1 MIKVI
6 FLSLCTLLALPSS
19 LSNSYEPI
27 TFKIDKD
34 TSDEQ
39 ILVIKDQLQEQ
50 GIDFSYIITRNEKL
64 EITSLSLELTSKN
77 SRSKNTVGSGG
88 NKPIQPFTIIID
100 PERGSSM
107 ISQGATSKSFN
118 SRFMNMDE
126 FMNMDDMDLSGFD
139 KTIDQMRAQMQAHMA
154 RAFSG
159 NMFMD
164 EADQKKEEQK
174 EEQKEKEDLNPL
186 FIIDGREVKM
196 EEVNKLI
203 PQEIESVNV
212 LKGEKALDKYGEKAK
227 YGVVEIKSKSK
238 S

>member
-1 MIKVI
+1 MIKAI
-6 FLSLCTLLALPSS
+6 FFSLYTLLAIPSS
-19 LSNSYEPI
+19 LSDSYEPI

-50 GIDFSYIITRNEKL
+50 GIDFSYTITRNEKL
-64 EITSLSLELTSKN
+64 EITSLSLELRSKN

-88 NKPIQPFTIIID
+88 SKPIQPFTIVID

-107 ISQGATSKSFN
+107 ISQGASSKSFN
-118 SRFMNMDE
+118 SS
-126 FMNMDDMDLSGFD
+126 FMNMDDMDLSDFD
-139 KTIDQMRAQMQAHMA
+139 KTIDQMRAQMQAQMA

-164 EADQKKEEQK
+164 EAEQEKEE
-174 EEQKEKEDLNPL
+174 EEEKEDLNPL

-203 PQEIESVNV
+203 PEEIESVNV
-212 LKGEKALDKYGEKAK
+212 LKGQKALDKYGEKAK

>member
-1 MIKVI
+1 MIKAI
-6 FLSLCTLLALPSS
+6 FFSLYALLAIPSS
-19 LSNSYEPI
+19 LSDSYEPI
-27 TFKIDKD
+27 SFKIDKD

-50 GIDFSYIITRNEKL
+50 GIDFSYTITRNEKL

-88 NKPIQPFTIIID
+88 NKPIQPFTIVID
-100 PERGSSM
+100 PERGISM

-118 SRFMNMDE
+118 SRFMNMDD
-126 FMNMDDMDLSGFD
+126 MNLSDFD

-159 NMFMD
+159 NIFMD
-164 EADQKKEEQK
+164 EAGQEKEEQK
-174 EEQKEKEDLNPL
+174 EQEKEKEDLNPL

-212 LKGEKALDKYGEKAK
+212 LKGEKALNKYGEKAK

>member
-1 MIKVI
+1 MIKAI
-6 FLSLCTLLALPSS
+6 FFSLYTLLAIPSS
-19 LSNSYEPI
+19 LSDSYEPI

-50 GIDFSYIITRNEKL
+50 GIDFSYTITRNEKL
-64 EITSLSLELTSKN
+64 EITSLSLELRSKN

-88 NKPIQPFTIIID
+88 SKPIQPFTIVID

-107 ISQGATSKSFN
+107 ISQGASSKSFN
-118 SRFMNMDE
+118 SS
-126 FMNMDDMDLSGFD
+126 FMNMDDMDLSDFD
-139 KTIDQMRAQMQAHMA
+139 KTIDQMRAQMQAQMA

-164 EADQKKEEQK
+164 EAEQETEVEE
-174 EEQKEKEDLNPL
+174 EEEKEDLNPL

-203 PQEIESVNV
+203 PEEIESVNV
-212 LKGEKALDKYGEKAK
+212 LKGQKALDKYGEKAK

>member
-1 MIKVI
+1 MH
-6 FLSLCTLLALPSS
+6 TALPSS
-19 LSNSYEPI
+19 LNSYEPI

-50 GIDFSYIITRNEKL
+50 GIDFSYTITRNEKL

-77 SRSKNTVGSGG
+77 SRSKNTVGTGG

-118 SRFMNMDE
+118 SRFMNMD
-126 FMNMDDMDLSGFD
+126 DMDLSDFD

-164 EADQKKEEQK
+164 EADQEKKEQE
-174 EEQKEKEDLNPL
+174 KEKEDLNPL

-212 LKGEKALDKYGEKAK
+212 LKGEKALNKYGEKAK

>member
-1 MIKVI
+1 MTTMIKAI
-6 FLSLCTLLALPSS
+6 LLSLYTLLALPSS

-34 TSDEQ
+34 TSDKQ

-50 GIDFSYIITRNEKL
+50 GIDFSYTITRNEKL

-118 SRFMNMDE
+118 SRFMNMD
-126 FMNMDDMDLSGFD
+126 DMDLSDFD

-164 EADQKKEEQK
+164 EADQEK

-227 YGVVEIKSKSK
+227 YGVVEIKSESK

>member
-1 MIKVI
+1 MIKAI
-6 FLSLCTLLALPSS
+6 FLSLCTLLAIPSS
-19 LSNSYEPI
+19 LTDSYEPI

-39 ILVIKDQLQEQ
+39 ILVIKDKLQEQ
-50 GIDFSYIITRNEKL
+50 GIDFSYTITRNENL

-88 NKPIQPFTIIID
+88 NKPIQPFSIVID

-118 SRFMNMDE
+118 SRFMNMD
-126 FMNMDDMDLSGFD
+126 DMDLSDFD
-139 KTIDQMRAQMQAHMA
+139 KTIDQMRTQMQAHMA

-164 EADQKKEEQK
+164 EADQEKEE
-174 EEQKEKEDLNPL
+174 EKEKEDLNPL
-186 FIIDGREVKM
+186 FIIDGSEVKM

-203 PQEIESVNV
+203 PQEIESVKV

>member
-1 MIKVI
+1 MIKAI
-6 FLSLCTLLALPSS
+6 FFSLYTLLAIPSS
-19 LSNSYEPI
+19 LSDSYEPI

-50 GIDFSYIITRNEKL
+50 GIDFSYTITRNEKL
-64 EITSLSLELTSKN
+64 EITSLSLELRSKN

-88 NKPIQPFTIIID
+88 SKPIQPFTIVID

-107 ISQGATSKSFN
+107 ISQGASSKNFN
-118 SRFMNMDE
+118 SS
-126 FMNMDDMDLSGFD
+126 FMNMDDMDLSDFD
-139 KTIDQMRAQMQAHMA
+139 KTIDQMRAQMQAQMA

-164 EADQKKEEQK
+164 EAEQEKEE
-174 EEQKEKEDLNPL
+174 EEEKEDLNPL

-203 PQEIESVNV
+203 PEEIESVNV
-212 LKGEKALDKYGEKAK
+212 LKGQKALDKYGEKAK

>member
-1 MIKVI
+1 MTTMIKAI
-6 FLSLCTLLALPSS
+6 FLSLCTLLAIPSS
-19 LSNSYEPI
+19 LTDSYEPI

-39 ILVIKDQLQEQ
+39 ILVIKDKLQEQ
-50 GIDFSYIITRNEKL
+50 GIDFSYTITRNENL

-88 NKPIQPFTIIID
+88 NKPIQPFSIVID

-118 SRFMNMDE
+118 SRFMNMD
-126 FMNMDDMDLSGFD
+126 DMDLSDFD
-139 KTIDQMRAQMQAHMA
+139 KTIDQMRTQMQAHMA

-164 EADQKKEEQK
+164 EADQEKEE
-174 EEQKEKEDLNPL
+174 EKEKEDLNPL
-186 FIIDGREVKM
+186 FIIDGSEVKM

-203 PQEIESVNV
+203 PQEIESVKV

>member
-1 MIKVI
+1 MIKAI
-6 FLSLCTLLALPSS
+6 FLSLCTLLAIPTS
-19 LSNSYEPI
+19 LSDSYEPI
-27 TFKIDKD
+27 SFKIDKD

-50 GIDFSYIITRNEKL
+50 GIDFSYTITRNENL
-64 EITSLSLELTSKN
+64 EITSLSLELRSKN

-88 NKPIQPFTIIID
+88 NKPIQPFTIVID

-107 ISQGATSKSFN
+107 ISQGASSKSFN
-118 SRFMNMDE
+118 SS
-126 FMNMDDMDLSGFD
+126 FMNMDDMDLSDFD

-164 EADQKKEEQK
+164 EADQEKEV
-174 EEQKEKEDLNPL
+174 EEEEKEDLNPL

-203 PQEIESVNV
+203 PEEIESVNV
-212 LKGEKALDKYGEKAK
+212 LKGQKALDKYGEKAK

>member
-1 MIKVI
+1 MIKSI
-6 FLSLCTLLALPSS
+6 FFSLYTLFAIPLSIT
-19 LSNSYEPI
+19 NSYEPI

-39 ILVIKDQLQEQ
+39 ILVIKDELQEQ
-50 GIDFSYIITRNEKL
+50 GINFSYTITRNEKL
-64 EITSLSLELTSKN
+64 EITSLSLELKSKN

-88 NKPIQPFTIIID
+88 NKPIQPFTIVID

-107 ISQGATSKSFN
+107 ISQGAASKSFN
-118 SRFMNMDE
+118 SKFMNM
-126 FMNMDDMDLSGFD
+126 NDMDLSDLD
-139 KTIDQMRAQMQAHMA
+139 KTIDQMRTQMQAHMA

-159 NMFMD
+159 NMFKD
-164 EADQKKEEQK
+164 NPDQEREEQK
-174 EEQKEKEDLNPL
+174 EHEKEIEDLSPL
-186 FIIDGREVKM
+186 FIIDGREVQM

-212 LKGEKALDKYGEKAK
+212 LKGEKALNKYGEKAK

-238 S
+238 

>member
-1 MIKVI
+1 MTTMIKAI
-6 FLSLCTLLALPSS
+6 FLSLCTLLAIPSS
-19 LSNSYEPI
+19 LTDSYEPI

-39 ILVIKDQLQEQ
+39 ILVIKDKLQEQ
-50 GIDFSYIITRNEKL
+50 GIDFSYTITRNENL

-88 NKPIQPFTIIID
+88 NKPIQPFSIVID

-118 SRFMNMDE
+118 SRFMNMD
-126 FMNMDDMDLSGFD
+126 DMDLSDFD
-139 KTIDQMRAQMQAHMA
+139 KTIDQMRTQMQAHMA

-164 EADQKKEEQK
+164 EADREKEE
-174 EEQKEKEDLNPL
+174 EKEKEDLNPL
-186 FIIDGREVKM
+186 FIIDGSEVKM

-203 PQEIESVNV
+203 PQEIESVKV

>member
-1 MIKVI
+1 MIKSI
-6 FLSLCTLLALPSS
+6 FFSLYTLFAIPLSIT
-19 LSNSYEPI
+19 NSYEPI

-39 ILVIKDQLQEQ
+39 ILVILDKLQEQ
-50 GIDFSYIITRNEKL
+50 GIDFSYTITRNENL

-88 NKPIQPFTIIID
+88 NKPIQPFSIVID

-118 SRFMNMDE
+118 SRFMNMD
-126 FMNMDDMDLSGFD
+126 DMDLSDFD
-139 KTIDQMRAQMQAHMA
+139 KTIDQMRTQMQAHMA

-164 EADQKKEEQK
+164 EADQEKEE
-174 EEQKEKEDLNPL
+174 EKEKEDLNPL
-186 FIIDGREVKM
+186 FIIDGSEVKM

-203 PQEIESVNV
+203 PQEIESVKV

>member
-1 MIKVI
+1 MIKAI
-6 FLSLCTLLALPSS
+6 FFSLYTLLAIPSS
-19 LSNSYEPI
+19 LSDSFEPI

-50 GIDFSYIITRNEKL
+50 GIDFSYTITRNENL
-64 EITSLSLELTSKN
+64 EITSLSLELRSKN

-88 NKPIQPFTIIID
+88 SKPIQPFTIVID

-107 ISQGATSKSFN
+107 ISQGASSKSFN
-118 SRFMNMDE
+118 SS
-126 FMNMDDMDLSGFD
+126 FMNMDDMDLSDFD

-164 EADQKKEEQK
+164 EAEQETEE
-174 EEQKEKEDLNPL
+174 EEKEDLNPL

-203 PQEIESVNV
+203 PEEIESVNV
-212 LKGEKALDKYGEKAK
+212 LKGQKALDKYGERAK

>member
-1 MIKVI
+1 MIKAI
-6 FLSLCTLLALPSS
+6 FLSLYTLLAIPTS
-19 LSNSYEPI
+19 LSDSYEPI
-27 TFKIDKD
+27 SFKIDKD

-50 GIDFSYIITRNEKL
+50 GIDFSYTITRNENL
-64 EITSLSLELTSKN
+64 EITSLSLELRSKN

-88 NKPIQPFTIIID
+88 NKPIQPFTIVID

-107 ISQGATSKSFN
+107 ISQGASSKSFN
-118 SRFMNMDE
+118 SS
-126 FMNMDDMDLSGFD
+126 FMNMDDMDLSDFD
-139 KTIDQMRAQMQAHMA
+139 KTIDQMRAQMQAHMV

-164 EADQKKEEQK
+164 EADQEKEV
-174 EEQKEKEDLNPL
+174 EEEEKEDLNPL

-203 PQEIESVNV
+203 PEEIESVNV
-212 LKGEKALDKYGEKAK
+212 LKGQKALDKYGEKAK

>member
-1 MIKVI
+1 MIKAI
-6 FLSLCTLLALPSS
+6 FFSLYTLLAIPSS
-19 LSNSYEPI
+19 LSDSYEPI

-50 GIDFSYIITRNEKL
+50 GIDFSYTITRNEKL
-64 EITSLSLELTSKN
+64 EITSLSLELRSKN

-88 NKPIQPFTIIID
+88 SKPIQPFTIVID

-107 ISQGATSKSFN
+107 ISQGASSKSFN
-118 SRFMNMDE
+118 SS
-126 FMNMDDMDLSGFD
+126 FMNMDDMDLSDFD
-139 KTIDQMRAQMQAHMA
+139 KTIDQMRAQMQAQMA

-164 EADQKKEEQK
+164 EAEQEKEE
-174 EEQKEKEDLNPL
+174 EEEEKEDLNPL

-203 PQEIESVNV
+203 PEEIESVNV
-212 LKGEKALDKYGEKAK
+212 LKGQKALDKYGGKAK

>member
-1 MIKVI
+1 MTTMIKAI
-6 FLSLCTLLALPSS
+6 LLSLYTLLALPSS

-34 TSDEQ
+34 TSDKQ

-50 GIDFSYIITRNEKL
+50 GIDFSYTITRNEKL

-118 SRFMNMDE
+118 SRFMNMD
-126 FMNMDDMDLSGFD
+126 DMDLSDFD

-164 EADQKKEEQK
+164 EADQEK

-227 YGVVEIKSKSK
+227 YGAVEIKSKSK
-238 S
+238 

>member
-1 MIKVI
+1 MIKAI
-6 FLSLCTLLALPSS
+6 FFSLYTLLTIPSS
-19 LSNSYEPI
+19 LSDSYEPI

-50 GIDFSYIITRNEKL
+50 GIDFSYTITRNEKL
-64 EITSLSLELTSKN
+64 EITSLSLELRSKN

-88 NKPIQPFTIIID
+88 SKPIQPFTIVID

-107 ISQGATSKSFN
+107 ISQGASSKSFN
-118 SRFMNMDE
+118 SS
-126 FMNMDDMDLSGFD
+126 FMNMDDMDLSDFD
-139 KTIDQMRAQMQAHMA
+139 KTIDQMRAQMQAQMA

-164 EADQKKEEQK
+164 EAEQEKEE
-174 EEQKEKEDLNPL
+174 EEEEKEDLNPL

-203 PQEIESVNV
+203 PEEIESVNV
-212 LKGEKALDKYGEKAK
+212 LKGQKALDKYGEKAK

>member
-1 MIKVI
+1 MTTMIKAI
-6 FLSLCTLLALPSS
+6 FLSLCTLLAIPSS
-19 LSNSYEPI
+19 LTDSYEPI

-39 ILVIKDQLQEQ
+39 ILVIKDKLREQ
-50 GIDFSYIITRNEKL
+50 GIDFSYTITRNENL

-88 NKPIQPFTIIID
+88 NKPIQPFSIVID

-118 SRFMNMDE
+118 SRFMNMD
-126 FMNMDDMDLSGFD
+126 DMDLSDFD
-139 KTIDQMRAQMQAHMA
+139 KTIDQMRTQMQAHMA

-164 EADQKKEEQK
+164 EADQEKEE
-174 EEQKEKEDLNPL
+174 EKEKEDLNPL
-186 FIIDGREVKM
+186 FIIDGSEVKM

-203 PQEIESVNV
+203 PQEIESVKV

>member
-1 MIKVI
+1 MIKAI
-6 FLSLCTLLALPSS
+6 FFSLYTLLAIPSS
-19 LSNSYEPI
+19 LSDSYEPI

-50 GIDFSYIITRNEKL
+50 GIDFSYTITRNEKL
-64 EITSLSLELTSKN
+64 EITSLSLELRSKN

-88 NKPIQPFTIIID
+88 NKPIQPFTIVID

-118 SRFMNMDE
+118 SS
-126 FMNMDDMDLSGFD
+126 FMNMDDMDLSDFD
-139 KTIDQMRAQMQAHMA
+139 KTIDQMRAQMQAQMA

-164 EADQKKEEQK
+164 EAEQEKEE
-174 EEQKEKEDLNPL
+174 EEAEKEDLNPL

-203 PQEIESVNV
+203 PEEIESVNV
-212 LKGEKALDKYGEKAK
+212 LKGQKALDKYGEKAK

>member
-1 MIKVI
+1 MIKAI
-6 FLSLCTLLALPSS
+6 FFSLYTLLAIPSS
-19 LSNSYEPI
+19 LSDSYEPI

-50 GIDFSYIITRNEKL
+50 GIDFSYTITRNEKL
-64 EITSLSLELTSKN
+64 EITSLSLELRSKN

-88 NKPIQPFTIIID
+88 SKPIQPFTIVID

-107 ISQGATSKSFN
+107 ISQGASSKSFN
-118 SRFMNMDE
+118 SS
-126 FMNMDDMDLSGFD
+126 FMNMDDMDLSDFD
-139 KTIDQMRAQMQAHMA
+139 KTIDQMRAQMQAQMA

-164 EADQKKEEQK
+164 EAEQEKEE
-174 EEQKEKEDLNPL
+174 EEEEKEDLNPL

-203 PQEIESVNV
+203 PEEIESVNV
-212 LKGEKALDKYGEKAK
+212 LKGQKALDKYGEKAK

>member
-1 MIKVI
+1 MIKAI
-6 FLSLCTLLALPSS
+6 FLSLYTLLAIPTSFTD
-19 LSNSYEPI
+19 SYEPI

-39 ILVIKDQLQEQ
+39 ILVIKDKLQEQ
-50 GIDFSYIITRNEKL
+50 GIDFSYTITRNENL

-88 NKPIQPFTIIID
+88 NKPIQPFTIVID

-107 ISQGATSKSFN
+107 ISQGATSKSFK
-118 SRFMNMDE
+118 SR
-126 FMNMDDMDLSGFD
+126 FMNMDDMDLSDFD

-164 EADQKKEEQK
+164 EADQEK
-174 EEQKEKEDLNPL
+174 EEQKEKEE
-186 FIIDGREVKM
+186 RA
-196 EEVNKLI
+196 
-203 PQEIESVNV
+203 
-212 LKGEKALDKYGEKAK
+212 LKE
-227 YGVVEIKSKSK
+227 
-238 S
+238 

>member
-1 MIKVI
+1 MIKAVL
-6 FLSLCTLLALPSS
+6 LSLYTLLNIPSS
-19 LSNSYEPI
+19 LSDSYEPI

-50 GIDFSYIITRNEKL
+50 GIDFSYTITRNEKL
-64 EITSLSLELTSKN
+64 EITSLSLELRSKN

-88 NKPIQPFTIIID
+88 NKPIQPFTITID

-118 SRFMNMDE
+118 SS
-126 FMNMDDMDLSGFD
+126 FMNMDDMDLSDFD

-164 EADQKKEEQK
+164 EAEQETELQEED
-174 EEQKEKEDLNPL
+174 EKEDLNPL

-203 PQEIESVNV
+203 PEEIESVNV
-212 LKGEKALDKYGEKAK
+212 LKGQKALDKYGERAK

>member
-1 MIKVI
+1 MTTMIKAI
-6 FLSLCTLLALPSS
+6 LLSLYTLLALPSS

-34 TSDEQ
+34 TSDKQ

-50 GIDFSYIITRNEKL
+50 GIDFSYTITRNEKL

-164 EADQKKEEQK
+164 EADQEK

-227 YGVVEIKSKSK
+227 YGVVEIKSESK

>member
-1 MIKVI
+1 M
-6 FLSLCTLLALPSS
+6 
-19 LSNSYEPI
+19 
-27 TFKIDKD
+27 
-34 TSDEQ
+34 
-39 ILVIKDQLQEQ
+39 
-50 GIDFSYIITRNEKL
+50 
-64 EITSLSLELTSKN
+64 
-77 SRSKNTVGSGG
+77 GSGG
-88 NKPIQPFTIIID
+88 NKPIQPFTIVID

-107 ISQGATSKSFN
+107 ISQGASSKSFN
-118 SRFMNMDE
+118 SS
-126 FMNMDDMDLSGFD
+126 FMNMDDMDLSDFD

-164 EADQKKEEQK
+164 EAEQETKVEE
-174 EEQKEKEDLNPL
+174 EEEKEDLNPL

-203 PQEIESVNV
+203 PEEIESVNV
-212 LKGEKALDKYGEKAK
+212 LKGQKALDKYGERAK

>member
-1 MIKVI
+1 
-6 FLSLCTLLALPSS
+6 LSIT
-19 LSNSYEPI
+19 NSYEPI

-39 ILVIKDQLQEQ
+39 ILVILDKLQEQ
-50 GIDFSYIITRNEKL
+50 GIDFSYTITRNENL

-88 NKPIQPFTIIID
+88 NKPIQPFSIVID

-118 SRFMNMDE
+118 SRFMNMD
-126 FMNMDDMDLSGFD
+126 DMDLSDFD
-139 KTIDQMRAQMQAHMA
+139 KTIDQMRTQMQAHMA

-164 EADQKKEEQK
+164 EADQEKEE
-174 EEQKEKEDLNPL
+174 EKEKEDLNPL
-186 FIIDGREVKM
+186 FIIDGSEVKM

-203 PQEIESVNV
+203 PQEIESVKV